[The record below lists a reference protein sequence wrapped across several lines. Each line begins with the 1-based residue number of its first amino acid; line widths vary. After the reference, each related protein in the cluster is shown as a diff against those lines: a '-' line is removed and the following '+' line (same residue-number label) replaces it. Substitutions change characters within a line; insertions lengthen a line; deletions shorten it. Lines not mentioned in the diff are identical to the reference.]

1 MTTVH
6 TLASGSSGNALLL
19 SCGESYILLDAGISC
34 RRITAALRELGLELG
49 SLTAILITHTHADH
63 ISGLQTLLKRCAA
76 PVFTTE
82 RAARELSWR
91 LPGAETRLA
100 GRGGLGLPIAQALM
114 ENGADI
120 IVADLKEPEGWI
132 GDLAK
137 ENGRRFFY
145 VHVNLL
151 EDDSIVKMVA
161 EARQKTGRIDILVNA
176 AGVNKLKKAED
187 YDAQTWDF
195 VLGINLRA
203 LHLTTKE
210 VGKLMIEQ
218 GYGRILSISSVKSL
232 IGTDQDYIAYCAS
245 KGAVNM
251 YTKQLACEWGKYG
264 ITVNA
269 IAPTFTRT
277 PINSFQ
283 LDDPAFYNK
292 LVERIPRGRIC
303 TTKDLGC
310 AAVYLCSDAAEFV
323 SGQVLC
329 VDGGLTAKQ

>member
-1 MTTVH
+1 MDHFKNVFSLEGRT
-6 TLASGSSGNALLL
+6 ALIV
-19 SCGESYILLDAGISC
+19 GG
-34 RRITAALRELGLELG
+34 
-49 SLTAILITHTHADH
+49 
-63 ISGLQTLLKRCAA
+63 
-76 PVFTTE
+76 
-82 RAARELSWR
+82 
-91 LPGAETRLA
+91 
-100 GRGGLGLPIAQALM
+100 GGLGLPIAQALM

-232 IGTDQDYIAYCAS
+232 IARIRIISPIVRPKVRSTCIPSSWPANG
-245 KGAVNM
+245 VNTELPSTPLRRPSPARRSIPSSWM
-251 YTKQLACEWGKYG
+251 TRFF
-264 ITVNA
+264 ITSWWNEFRA
-269 IAPTFTRT
+269 EESAQR
-277 PINSFQ
+277 
-283 LDDPAFYNK
+283 
-292 LVERIPRGRIC
+292 RIWAARPSI
-303 TTKDLGC
+303 C
-310 AAVYLCSDAAEFV
+310 AAMRRSLSAVRCFAWMAA
-323 SGQVLC
+323 
-329 VDGGLTAKQ
+329 

>member
-1 MTTVH
+1 MYLEKFSLLNKSVIVTGATRGIGQAIAVALAEAGADVLGVGRSDH
-6 TLASGSSGNALLL
+6 T
-19 SCGESYILLDAGISC
+19 
-34 RRITAALRELGLELG
+34 
-49 SLTAILITHTHADH
+49 
-63 ISGLQTLLKRCAA
+63 
-76 PVFTTE
+76 
-82 RAARELSWR
+82 
-91 LPGAETRLA
+91 ETRNQVEA
-100 GRGGLGLPIAQALM
+100 C
-114 ENGADI
+114 
-120 IVADLKEPEGWI
+120 
-132 GDLAK
+132 
-137 ENGRRFFY
+137 GRRY
-145 VHVNLL
+145 VPMQLDIAD
-151 EDDSIVKMVA
+151 EDAPEKIVHKAV
-161 EARQKTGRIDILVNA
+161 ESFGKVDILVNA